1 MRKTRHW
8 LAVPLLALM
17 VLARGQYAF
26 TSAYA
31 DWSLCFDDPTTL
43 DLSDINGL
51 IVTTVPF
58 SDPMDVVRQSVLS
71 VLQPSGRILVS
82 DTRPTSNRLPEPNGP
97 RAPPAA

>member
-1 MRKTRHW
+1 M
-8 LAVPLLALM
+8 L
-17 VLARGQYAF
+17 LARGQYAF

-43 DLSDINGL
+43 DLSDINSL

-58 SDPMDVVRQSVLS
+58 SDPMDVIRQSVLS
-71 VLQPSGRILVS
+71 MRQPSGRILVS
-82 DTRPTSNRLPEPNGP
+82 DTRPTTNRLPEPNSP